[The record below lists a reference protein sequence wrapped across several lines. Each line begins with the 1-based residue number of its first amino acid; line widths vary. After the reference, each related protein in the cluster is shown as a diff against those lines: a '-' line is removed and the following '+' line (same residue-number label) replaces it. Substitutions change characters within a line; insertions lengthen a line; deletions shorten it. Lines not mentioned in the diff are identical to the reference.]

1 VIDTLRTHVKG
12 VLTRNPDWGPSLVG
26 FQVECAWMVGAWDDV
41 RNLVECTND
50 QTGPVVMARLLL
62 AMRTGE
68 AAGITEASRI
78 ARSVLGSPI
87 TASAGGVKAY
97 RRSYDA
103 VLNLHLVHEL
113 EVIHRTVSHS
123 TNTQVVLRRDLLR
136 DLSQTL
142 TSRLETTL
150 PTFRAR
156 EPILS
161 MRRTAFSL
169 PSVTNF
175 SFCPS
180 HFLISTNVV
189 DPPRAKPSTGR

>member
-1 VIDTLRTHVKG
+1 MKG
-12 VLTRNPDWGPSLVG
+12 VLTRNPDWGSSLVG

-41 RNLVECTND
+41 RNLVEHTND
-50 QTGPVVMARLLL
+50 QTGPTVMARLLL

-68 AAGITEASRI
+68 VAGITEASRI

-97 RRSYDA
+97 RRSYGA
-103 VLNLHLVHEL
+103 VLDLHLVHEL
-113 EVIHRTVSHS
+113 ELIYQTVSQS
-123 TNTQVVLRRDLLR
+123 ANSQGVLRRELLK

-169 PSVTNF
+169 PSAIEIC
-175 SFCPS
+175 SLPLLS
-180 HFLISTNVV
+180 
-189 DPPRAKPSTGR
+189 